1 MLVGVTLNTIVN
13 ELISI
18 DLSSFGK
25 LINFVH
31 DKLLKNTEYLT
42 EKAFNLNELEWKQ
55 NKLTWDFTIYFSYKM
70 LIQGL
75 ILYLV

>member
-25 LINFVH
+25 LINFVN

-42 EKAFNLNELEWKQ
+42 EKAFNLNELE
-55 NKLTWDFTIYFSYKM
+55 
-70 LIQGL
+70 
-75 ILYLV
+75 